1 MTTTA
6 VPSVGRGVAHTVQ
19 WVADPGWGHTYTH
32 VDTYRH
38 IQTHL
43 DAYRHISTQCAGMLP
58 AGLALLQN
66 IFQHFASLLIIGS
79 TGGVLVILLTW
90 FRYRLEHNVRSVV

>member
-1 MTTTA
+1 
-6 VPSVGRGVAHTVQ
+6 
-19 WVADPGWGHTYTH
+19 
-32 VDTYRH
+32 
-38 IQTHL
+38 
-43 DAYRHISTQCAGMLP
+43 MLP

-90 FRYRLEHNVRSVV
+90 FRYRVEHNVRSVMSTCKLVM

>member
-1 MTTTA
+1 
-6 VPSVGRGVAHTVQ
+6 
-19 WVADPGWGHTYTH
+19 
-32 VDTYRH
+32 
-38 IQTHL
+38 
-43 DAYRHISTQCAGMLP
+43 MLP

-90 FRYRLEHNVRSVV
+90 FRYRVEHNVRSVNI

>member
-1 MTTTA
+1 
-6 VPSVGRGVAHTVQ
+6 
-19 WVADPGWGHTYTH
+19 
-32 VDTYRH
+32 
-38 IQTHL
+38 
-43 DAYRHISTQCAGMLP
+43 MLP

-90 FRYRLEHNVRSVV
+90 FRYRVEHNVRSVMSTSKLVLLTINRRSCTIALKAPTRAFS

>member
-1 MTTTA
+1 
-6 VPSVGRGVAHTVQ
+6 
-19 WVADPGWGHTYTH
+19 
-32 VDTYRH
+32 
-38 IQTHL
+38 
-43 DAYRHISTQCAGMLP
+43 MLP

-90 FRYRLEHNVRSVV
+90 FRYRVEHNVRSVNIQLGQPSVNPPRLVLEVGGDFNLAGSYACKVEVPPTSSFQVGGDFSSPGMAAC